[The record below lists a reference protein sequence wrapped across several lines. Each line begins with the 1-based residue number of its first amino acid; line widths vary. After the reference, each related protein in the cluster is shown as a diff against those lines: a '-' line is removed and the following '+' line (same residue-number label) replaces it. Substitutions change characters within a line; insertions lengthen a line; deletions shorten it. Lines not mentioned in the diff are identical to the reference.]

1 MANSLKNI
9 VQNLVEGIH
18 EIECNYDMIL
28 NKLKYAELNR

>member
-18 EIECNYDMIL
+18 QIEYNCDMIL
-28 NKLKYAELNR
+28 NNLKYPELNR